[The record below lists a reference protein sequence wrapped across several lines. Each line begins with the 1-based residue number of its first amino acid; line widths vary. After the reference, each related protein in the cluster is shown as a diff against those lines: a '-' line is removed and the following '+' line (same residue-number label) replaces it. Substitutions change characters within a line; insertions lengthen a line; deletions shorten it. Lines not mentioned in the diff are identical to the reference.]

1 MRGLKGIVL
10 SVVGMWLTIGITA
23 CDGAAHKDFNT
34 HSLSSASVGGEQA
47 FKSTLYAFTQTQNC
61 KMCHAALVSPFFASA
76 DLNVAYGFA
85 TQLVDFSNPT
95 ESAFVKYAGNSHCGA
110 SPCSDPANSEVV
122 KNLLIQWAQAE
133 GSSIGGIVGPSYLTS
148 TIAVPANLP
157 SITAARPAVMRFP
170 LSALSK
176 PVASLNKAIL
186 EIEIQKANLTNYRV
200 NRIKIAGN
208 TAAVRI
214 KGVHVYV
221 KPAGSAGLGVEDENQ
236 GNLWN
241 DLDATAPVFAL
252 PATLPTTPLTA
263 TPLSTEALGIQ
274 IQSGADAITIGI
286 EEIQ

>member
-10 SVVGMWLTIGITA
+10 SVVGMGLTIGITA
-23 CDGAAHKDFNT
+23 CDGESHKEF
-34 HSLSSASVGGEQA
+34 SSGGFSSASLSGEQA

-61 KMCHAALVSPFFASA
+61 KMCHATLVSPFFASA

-95 ESAFVKYAGNSHCGA
+95 ESVFVKYAGNSHCGA
-110 SPCSDPANSEVV
+110 SPCSDLANSEVV

-133 GSSIGGIVGPSYLTS
+133 GGTSGGAGGPSYLTS

-157 SITAARPAVMRFP
+157 SITATRPAVMRFP

-221 KPAGSAGLGVEDENQ
+221 KPAGSAGLGVEDQNQ
-236 GNLWN
+236 GDLWN

-252 PATLPTTPLTA
+252 PANLPATPLTA

-274 IQSGADAITIGI
+274 IQSGADAVTIGI